1 MRILQ
6 LYLIR
11 QVLATLLM
19 TVLVFAFVLML
30 GNVLKEVLGL
40 LVNRQADPRSVLEA
54 LALLVPYVLV
64 YALPMGL
71 LTATLLVFGRFSADQ
86 ELTAARANGISLSA
100 LVAPLL
106 LLSLLFSGL
115 CAWINFDIAP
125 RSRLAYEKLLFRVAK
140 SSSDELSALLPEG
153 RYVKQFPGVVLYA
166 GTVDGQTL
174 NNVLFYR
181 FKDND
186 KILDIRAPRATVRK
200 ADDKQEILLRFSKPR
215 ILFQP
220 AAFSNGFTSTI
231 DVGLGDESPEDGDA
245 DKENRSGSKNSPMRR
260 SSQWSSIRSGQV
272 QLAVQLPSARDFGN
286 PSLEEMTLAEL
297 LRERDE
303 LRHQGID
310 TTPVLVQIHRQ
321 AAFSFASIGFTL
333 IGIPLGVRA
342 HRRET
347 TAGIAI
353 AIVLVALYYGF
364 IILGQALETQSGYL
378 PYVIL
383 WAPNFLFQSIGAF
396 LLWRAD
402 QRS

>member
-1 MRILQ
+1 
-6 LYLIR
+6 
-11 QVLATLLM
+11 M

-40 LVNRQADPRSVLEA
+40 LVNRQADPQNVLEA

-71 LTATLLVFGRFSADQ
+71 LTATLLVLGRFSADQ

-106 LLSLLFSGL
+106 LLSLLFSAL

-140 SSSDELSALLPEG
+140 SSSDRLSALIPEG
-153 RYVKQFPGVVLYA
+153 RYVKQFPGVVIYA
-166 GTVDGQTL
+166 GTVQGQQL
-174 NNVLFYR
+174 HNVLFYR
-181 FKDND
+181 LGEQG
-186 KILDIRAPRATVRK
+186 KILDIRAPRASIK
-200 ADDKQEILLRFSKPR
+200 KDQDQKQILFRFFEPR

-220 AAFSNGFTSTI
+220 SAFSNGFTPSLDLSLGNPAQQKSTSEASATES
-231 DVGLGDESPEDGDA
+231 DTPKAPQEPKGDPNKA
-245 DKENRSGSKNSPMRR
+245 PMRR
-260 SSQWSSIRSGQV
+260 SSQWSSIRSGEI
-272 QLAVQLPSARDFGN
+272 QLAVKLPSGREFGE
-286 PSLEEMTLAEL
+286 PSLKEMTLPQLLEERAEL
-297 LRERDE
+297 RK
-303 LRHQGID
+303 QGID

-333 IGIPLGVRA
+333 IGIPLGIRA

-347 TAGIAI
+347 TAGIAM
-353 AIVLVALYYGF
+353 AIGLVAVYYGF
-364 IILGQALETQSGYL
+364 IILGQALETRSTFSPYL
-378 PYVIL
+378 IL
-383 WAPNFLFQSIGAF
+383 WAPNFLFQGIGAV

-402 QRS
+402 QRC